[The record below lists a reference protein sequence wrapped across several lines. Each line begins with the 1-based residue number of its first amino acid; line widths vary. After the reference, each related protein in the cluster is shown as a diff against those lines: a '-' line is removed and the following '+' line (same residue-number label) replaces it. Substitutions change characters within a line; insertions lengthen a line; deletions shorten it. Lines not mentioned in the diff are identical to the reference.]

1 MPASYTFDTGGAC
14 DQQGWTVARRL
25 TRESFNGRPAAG
37 LKCGFENQVFR
48 RIARD
53 EQLREDDDVGTLG
66 GRARARGASLL
77 DVADNIANRRVELR
91 NSD

>member
-1 MPASYTFDTGGAC
+1 
-14 DQQGWTVARRL
+14 
-25 TRESFNGRPAAG
+25 
-37 LKCGFENQVFR
+37 LKCRFENQVFR

-53 EQLREDDDVGTLG
+53 EQLREDDDVGALG

-91 NSD
+91 NSN